1 MLDGEIFDLVVSD
14 IRMPEM
20 DGVQLLRT
28 IRQRR
33 LEINIILMT
42 AFSHHYSRSDIVRED
57 ADNFII
63 RTFKLLELKVK

>member
-1 MLDGEIFDLVVSD
+1 M
-14 IRMPEM
+14 
-20 DGVQLLRT
+20 LRT

-33 LEINIILMT
+33 PEINVILMT

-63 RTFKLLELKVK
+63 KTFKLSELKVK